1 MPGYLAVDIRGA
13 WRPKPGVEVSVTGQN
28 LFGPAHGE
36 FTAAST
42 RTAFSRAVF
51 IELACRF

>member
-1 MPGYLAVDIRGA
+1 MRWA
-13 WRPKPGVEVSVTGQN
+13 WRPKPAVELSVTGQN

-36 FTAAST
+36 FTAAPT

-51 IELACRF
+51 VELMCRF